1 MKQLSINKEER
12 NISIDTI
19 DRVRDIK
26 QKEEALYTAGI
37 TRPVVYSGIA
47 EGLQAVKKRT
57 EIRDGQEVVIEE
69 PDHLI
74 RAKHREMALN
84 ALGDLENNKIIEGS
98 KKISISINEEDINV
112 LDKIA
117 RTLEDMN
124 RSLNLLPIEMRGDI
138 DIIEAEGD
146 TIFKKLD

>member
-98 KKISISINEEDINV
+98 KKISISINEEDIKV

-117 RTLEDMN
+117 RTLEEMN

-138 DIIEAEGD
+138 DIIEAEGRV
-146 TIFKKLD
+146 I